1 MRFLSYLTALLVAV
15 LLAACGGGGGS
26 SGSNPNRPTIFT
38 TAPAQLSLPIGAV
51 RQYEIRGGVAPYTV
65 STANPRIVKTA
76 YSGEVFT
83 VNAIGQGTAAI
94 NVMDNNG
101 GATSINVTVG
111 DPLALS
117 SSNIKS
123 FVGDKITVFITGGT
137 PPYRV
142 SSLDIAVTGVVN
154 GSELLLTLNAV
165 SKVDVVVLDALNQQV
180 KMNVEVIP
188 GSPQF
193 NLVPVSQTISEN
205 STQPT
210 VLTVIGGVGS
220 LSVRS
225 SDTNLL
231 KASVSG
237 NSVTLTTGTNGNR
250 CVPADTP
257 VTITVTDSRGAFA
270 ISQITIADNL
280 AGCGLR
286 LSAKS
291 VSVIEGDSVQLIIE
305 GLSSTGTVTLQST
318 DSSKVTASY
327 ENNIVTIKGLKT
339 TMVDA
344 VDAVAAA
351 PAGCGAAPAPV
362 CTTPAK
368 PAVPAHD
375 EPVTITIIDS
385 GPPTASATVLVTV
398 LKKTP

>member
-193 NLVPVSQTISEN
+193 NLVPVGQTISEN

-270 ISQITIADNL
+270 ISTITIADNP

-286 LSAKS
+286 VSANPVVVIAGNS
-291 VSVIEGDSVQLIIE
+291 V
-305 GLSSTGTVTLQST
+305 GLVLDGISDTGTISINSSDPSKATATYSNGVITVTGVAST
-318 DSSKVTASY
+318 FVAETP
-327 ENNIVTIKGLKT
+327 
-339 TMVDA
+339 
-344 VDAVAAA
+344 AVAAS
-351 PAGCGAAPAPV
+351 PAGCGGAAPAPI
-362 CTTPAK
+362 CTIPEK
-368 PAVPAHD
+368 PYVAARDVP
-375 EPVTITIIDS
+375 VKMTVIDS
-385 GPPTASATVLVTV
+385 GPPTRSVTFNVTV
-398 LKKTP
+398 P